1 MVGTINNFFEGAEK
15 TLEMWFSSS
24 VRRRNNDLKLIPR
37 YEWETLVES
46 VDAKLL
52 CDKMFKCPT

>member
-1 MVGTINNFFEGAEK
+1 MVGKINFFEGAEK

-24 VRRRNNDLKLIPR
+24 VRRRNNDLRLIPR

-46 VDAKLL
+46 VDAKLGL
-52 CDKMFKCPT
+52 DQFKHFF